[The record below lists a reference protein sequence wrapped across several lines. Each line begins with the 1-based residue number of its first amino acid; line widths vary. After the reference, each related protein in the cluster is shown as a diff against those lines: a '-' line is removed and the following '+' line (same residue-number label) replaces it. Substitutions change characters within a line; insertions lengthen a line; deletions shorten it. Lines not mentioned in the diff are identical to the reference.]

1 MKGSRK
7 NKFVSPYEFGL
18 ITHKISKITLGYLG
32 VEMAIRSH
40 IKYTFRGQYVTLLK
54 TTLQQKSRI

>member
-1 MKGSRK
+1 MI
-7 NKFVSPYEFGL
+7 N
-18 ITHKISKITLGYLG
+18 KISKITLGYLG

-40 IKYTFRGQYVTLLK
+40 IKYTFRGQYVTLQK